1 MILDYRELHSRLG
14 QSTMIITFY
23 KANGEIRPMLCT
35 RNINTAAIGYGYL
48 GNRLSSFSRKCNE
61 NNRNIGVIDLIIGDA
76 RCFKLDRLV
85 DAHDLGEITTQ
96 EQLDAAVEKF
106 KEYVDSYKASTAGS
120 GLFDNIE
127 VKTELGSDSG
137 STKHIGQS
145 SENEKAYTAEEVNSA
160 FGLAGSGPSIQL

>member
-1 MILDYRELHSRLG
+1 MTLNYRELHSLLG

-48 GNRLSSFSRKCNE
+48 GNRLSSFSRRCNE

-76 RCFKLDRLV
+76 RCFKMDRLI
-85 DAHDLGEITTQ
+85 DANDLGVISTQ
-96 EQLDAAVEKF
+96 EQLDKAVEMF
-106 KEYVDSYKASTAGS
+106 KQYVDSYKASMAGT
-120 GLFDNIE
+120 GLFDNID

-137 STKHIGQS
+137 STKHIGSNQ
-145 SENEKAYTAEEVNSA
+145 EKTYTAEEVNNV
-160 FGLAGSGPSIQL
+160 FGTVAGGPSIKL

>member
-1 MILDYRELHSRLG
+1 MTLNYRELHSLLG

-48 GNRLSSFSRKCNE
+48 GNRLSSFSRRCNE

-76 RCFKLDRLV
+76 RCFKMDRLI
-85 DAHDLGEITTQ
+85 DANDLGVISTQ
-96 EQLDAAVEKF
+96 EQLDKAVEMF
-106 KEYVDSYKASTAGS
+106 KQYVDSYKASTAGT
-120 GLFDNIE
+120 GLFDNID

-137 STKHIGQS
+137 STKHTGSNQ
-145 SENEKAYTAEEVNSA
+145 EKTYTAEEVNNV
-160 FGLAGSGPSIQL
+160 FGTVAGGPSIKL